1 MSMSTVQSLIN
12 DVSQKI
18 NALETA
24 QALYSRQLSP
34 DFSTFDYISTD
45 ELGLSRIL
53 AALLDPKGN
62 HAQQEGFLRLFVEH
76 CLPVI
81 YKNDNWQIF
90 FNNLEKTDVFLEEVT
105 GKSNT
110 QRRMDIYL
118 RCQVGDESYGIC
130 IENKP
135 YAADQLDQMKD
146 YAIELKNR
154 KHKHW
159 HLVYLNED
167 SDVPSEYSVDTKT
180 LEGWVTSNQYSHLRF
195 SGLIGWLK
203 ACQVEC
209 QNHSVSE
216 FIAQL
221 TKFIQ
226 KQFMGMEDMNEAKS
240 VLNTMLFSQENIAS
254 ALKIALST
262 HDMKKQLIEKLQH
275 DLTTIIAKGNKPYSM
290 IKTNLKGIKKEEQI
304 TFNIKESALE
314 FCLGFG
320 GTVFNF
326 PYLGVFIAN
335 DDLKPDYEYYEKI
348 LTKCKDDHSLASE
361 NIKAEEDKEKGGY
374 WCAWYNFEPHDWWS
388 KTEPWEQIHN
398 KKMAYKIIAELD
410 WYYKVLNDNGLLTK

>member
-1 MSMSTVQSLIN
+1 MSTVQSLIS

-34 DFSTFDYISTD
+34 DFSAFDYISTD

-53 AALLDPKGN
+53 AALLDPNGS
-62 HAQQEGFLRLFVEH
+62 HAQQESFLRLFIEH
-76 CLPVI
+76 CLPII
-81 YKNDNWQIF
+81 YKNDNWQVF
-90 FNNLEKTDVFLEEVT
+90 LNNLEKTEVFLEEIT

-118 RCQVGDESYGIC
+118 RCQVGNNSYGIC

-146 YAIELKNR
+146 YATELKNR
-154 KHKHW
+154 KHKLW

-167 SDVPSEYSVDTKT
+167 NDVPSEYSVDTKT
-180 LEGWVTSNQYSHLRF
+180 LEDWKTSNQYSHLRF
-195 SGLIGWLK
+195 SDLIGWLK

-216 FIAQL
+216 FIAQP

-226 KQFMGMEDMNEAKS
+226 KQFMGIEDMNEAKS
-240 VLNTMLFSQENIAS
+240 VLNTMLSSQENIAS

-275 DLTTIIAKGNKPYSM
+275 DLTTIITKGNKPYSM

-304 TFNIKESALE
+304 IFNIKESALE

-320 GTVFNF
+320 GTVSTF
-326 PYLGVFIAN
+326 LI
-335 DDLKPDYEYYEKI
+335 
-348 LTKCKDDHSLASE
+348 
-361 NIKAEEDKEKGGY
+361 
-374 WCAWYNFEPHDWWS
+374 
-388 KTEPWEQIHN
+388 
-398 KKMAYKIIAELD
+398 
-410 WYYKVLNDNGLLTK
+410 

>member
-1 MSMSTVQSLIN
+1 MSTVQSLIN

-34 DFSTFDYISTD
+34 DFSTFDYINTD
-45 ELGLSRIL
+45 ELGISRIL
-53 AALLDPKGN
+53 AALLDPKGS

-81 YKNDNWQIF
+81 YKDDNWQVF
-90 FNNLEKTDVFLEEVT
+90 LNNLEKTEVFLEEIT

-118 RCQVGDESYGIC
+118 RCQVGDHSYGIC

-154 KHKHW
+154 KHNSW

-167 SDVPSEYSVDTKT
+167 NDVPSEYSVDTKT
-180 LEGWVTSNQYSHLRF
+180 LEGWITRNQYSHLRF
-195 SGLIGWLK
+195 SDLIGWLK

-226 KQFMGMEDMNEAKS
+226 KKFMGIEDMNEDNAVLEIMKKS
-240 VLNTMLFSQENIAS
+240 VENIEAS
-254 ALKIALST
+254 IQISNNVDK
-262 HDMKKQLIEKLQH
+262 MKKELIQKLIRDVKAKFIEKYNKGLYQL
-275 DLTTIIAKGNKPYSM
+275 DVSYIGTGKNYEQINFIILNYNKGYISFEFQGANFDRPC
-290 IKTNLKGIKKEEQI
+290 LGIKFNPRKEVK
-304 TFNIKESALE
+304 NCVESSNMKVVLNRELTKNNVGAAPLWPAYYYFDPQDWKGSSEAWLMINEGTMADKILE
-314 FCLGFG
+314 EMD
-320 GTVFNF
+320 TVF
-326 PYLGVFIAN
+326 
-335 DDLKPDYEYYEKI
+335 
-348 LTKCKDDHSLASE
+348 
-361 NIKAEEDKEKGGY
+361 
-374 WCAWYNFEPHDWWS
+374 
-388 KTEPWEQIHN
+388 Q
-398 KKMAYKIIAELD
+398 
-410 WYYKVLNDNGLLTK
+410 VLNDNHLLNEKF

>member
-34 DFSTFDYISTD
+34 DFSTFDYINTD

-53 AALLDPKGN
+53 AALLDPKGS

-90 FNNLEKTDVFLEEVT
+90 LNNLEKTEVFLEEVT

-118 RCQVGDESYGIC
+118 RCQVDDDSYGIC

-154 KHKHW
+154 KHKLW

-167 SDVPSEYSVDTKT
+167 NDVPSEYSVDTKT
-180 LEGWVTSNQYSHLRF
+180 LEGWITSNQYSHLRF
-195 SGLIGWLK
+195 SDMIGWLK

-226 KQFMGMEDMNEAKS
+226 KQFMGIEDMNEDNAILDIIKQNAATIDSSIKISNTVDRMKKELIAKLKIDLLAKYKKTDYELDISYIGEGRRYEQVRFIIPGYDMGWVCFEFDNAGFDRPILGIKFTS
-240 VLNTMLFSQENIAS
+240 VEAAKACPHTETMKTLLNTMLTDKKVSSS
-254 ALKIALST
+254 AQWPAYYYF
-262 HDMKKQLIEKLQH
+262 DPQ
-275 DLTTIIAKGNKPYSM
+275 DWKGSSEAWLMINK
-290 IKTNLKGIKKEEQI
+290 
-304 TFNIKESALE
+304 
-314 FCLGFG
+314 
-320 GTVFNF
+320 GTM
-326 PYLGVFIAN
+326 A
-335 DDLKPDYEYYEKI
+335 DKI
-348 LTKCKDDHSLASE
+348 LEEMDKVFRILNE
-361 NIKAEEDKEKGGY
+361 ND
-374 WCAWYNFEPHDWWS
+374 CFSD
-388 KTEPWEQIHN
+388 
-398 KKMAYKIIAELD
+398 
-410 WYYKVLNDNGLLTK
+410 

>member
-12 DVSQKI
+12 GVSQKI

-34 DFSTFDYISTD
+34 DFSTFEYISTD

-53 AALLDPKGN
+53 AALLDPKGS
-62 HAQQEGFLRLFVEH
+62 HAQQESFLRLFVEH

-81 YKNDNWQIF
+81 YQDYNWQIF
-90 FNNLEKTDVFLEEVT
+90 FNNLEKTEVFLEEVT

-135 YAADQLDQMKD
+135 YAADQSNQLID
-146 YAIELKNR
+146 YYHELKER
-154 KHKHW
+154 GHSSRHI
-159 HLVYLNED
+159 VYLNEYNGTPD
-167 SDVPSEYSVDTKT
+167 EKSVDARV
-180 LEGWVTSNQYSHLRF
+180 LEKWKKDKEYSHLRF
-195 SGLIGWLK
+195 SDLIGWLK

-226 KQFMGMEDMNEAKS
+226 KQFMGIEDMNEDNAILDIIKQNAATIDASIKVSNTVDRMKKELIAKLKVDLLAKYKKTDYELDLS
-240 VLNTMLFSQENIAS
+240 YIGEGRRYEQIRFIIPGYDMGWVCFEFDNAGFDRPILGIKFTSVEAVKACLHTEGMKTVLNTMLTDKKVSSS
-254 ALKIALST
+254 AQWPAYYYF
-262 HDMKKQLIEKLQH
+262 DPQ
-275 DLTTIIAKGNKPYSM
+275 DWKGSSEAWLM
-290 IKTNLKGIKKEEQI
+290 INE
-304 TFNIKESALE
+304 
-314 FCLGFG
+314 
-320 GTVFNF
+320 GTM
-326 PYLGVFIAN
+326 A
-335 DDLKPDYEYYEKI
+335 DKI
-348 LTKCKDDHSLASE
+348 L
-361 NIKAEEDKEKGGY
+361 EEIDKVFRLLSEKG
-374 WCAWYNFEPHDWWS
+374 CFSD
-388 KTEPWEQIHN
+388 
-398 KKMAYKIIAELD
+398 
-410 WYYKVLNDNGLLTK
+410 

>member
-1 MSMSTVQSLIN
+1 MSTVQSLIN

-34 DFSTFDYISTD
+34 DFSTFDYINTD

-53 AALLDPKGN
+53 AALLDPKGS

-90 FNNLEKTDVFLEEVT
+90 LNNLEKTQVFLEEVT

-118 RCQVGDESYGIC
+118 RCQVDDDSYGIC

-154 KHKHW
+154 KHKLW

-167 SDVPSEYSVDTKT
+167 NDVPSEYSVDTKT
-180 LEGWVTSNQYSHLRF
+180 LEGWITSNQYSHLRF
-195 SGLIGWLK
+195 SDMIGWLK

-226 KQFMGMEDMNEAKS
+226 KQFMGIEDMNEDNAILDIIKQNAATIDSSIKISNTVDRMKKELIAKLKIDLLAKYKKTDYELDISYIGEGRRYEQVRFIIPGYDMGWVCFEFDNSGFDRPILGIKFTS
-240 VLNTMLFSQENIAS
+240 VEAAKACAHTETMKTLLNTMLTDKKVSSS
-254 ALKIALST
+254 AQWPAYYYF
-262 HDMKKQLIEKLQH
+262 DPQ
-275 DLTTIIAKGNKPYSM
+275 DWKGSSEAWLMINK
-290 IKTNLKGIKKEEQI
+290 
-304 TFNIKESALE
+304 
-314 FCLGFG
+314 
-320 GTVFNF
+320 GTM
-326 PYLGVFIAN
+326 A
-335 DDLKPDYEYYEKI
+335 DKI
-348 LTKCKDDHSLASE
+348 LEEMDKVFRILNE
-361 NIKAEEDKEKGGY
+361 ND
-374 WCAWYNFEPHDWWS
+374 CFSD
-388 KTEPWEQIHN
+388 
-398 KKMAYKIIAELD
+398 
-410 WYYKVLNDNGLLTK
+410 